1 MSRFP
6 QRWRTQ
12 RNAIRNANCKTSRII
27 KILNAHCAFGIFPV
41 ACFSECLWTPLSD
54 CIFICMVSWIV
65 SLPWYIII
73 LWLGRSGALMHGVA
87 LVWHEFGLC
96 WSRLEAYLFDF
107 SVLSPVDVFLWS
119 FYLGVLSDSTFGC
132 WAAYNTFMLESMR
145 TIFLPKENCIIHSG
159 SQMKQE
165 DPPNLSI

>member
-54 CIFICMVSWIV
+54 CIFPSFCEFVWSAG
-65 SLPWYIII
+65 LCLCRNI
-73 LWLGRSGALMHGVA
+73 LLQLGRSGALMHGVA

-132 WAAYNTFMLESMR
+132 WTAYNIFMLESMR
-145 TIFLPKENCIIHSG
+145 TIFSRK
-159 SQMKQE
+159 
-165 DPPNLSI
+165 